1 MPRKRAAE
9 TPKSTSEPEPQG
21 EGQIDREEGRAIN
34 ELVSDLGTITFTEG
48 VLTALVHQAL
58 SDVEGLGEVK
68 GKLADIVGIFGGR
81 QKGIQV
87 ELNPDGVHVTLNIT
101 VRYGKP
107 IHEVAR
113 TIQKRVKEEVERMTG
128 LSVSRVDIYVQDI
141 QPPEPPAPA
150 LGEGAGKG
158 EFPSEE
164 T

>member
-9 TPKSTSEPEPQG
+9 ASRSTSEPEPPG
-21 EGQIDREEGRAIN
+21 EGALDRGEGRAIN

-58 SDVEGLGEVK
+58 SEVEGLGEVK

-87 ELNPDGVHVTLNIT
+87 ELRPDGVQVTLNIT

-113 TIQKRVKEEVERMTG
+113 TIQRRVKEEVERMTG
-128 LSVSRVDIYVQDI
+128 LSVSGVDIYVQDI

-150 LGEGAGKG
+150 PEEG
-158 EFPSEE
+158 EFPSEA

>member
-21 EGQIDREEGRAIN
+21 EGTIDRGEGRAIN

-128 LSVSRVDIYVQDI
+128 LSVSGVDIYVQDI
-141 QPPEPPAPA
+141 QPPEPPAPTP
-150 LGEGAGKG
+150 GEGAGKG